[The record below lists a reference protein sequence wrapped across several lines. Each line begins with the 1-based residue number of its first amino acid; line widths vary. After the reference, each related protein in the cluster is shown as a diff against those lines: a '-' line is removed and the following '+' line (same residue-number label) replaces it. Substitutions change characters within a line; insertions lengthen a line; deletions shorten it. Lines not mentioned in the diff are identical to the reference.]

1 MFINKSSKKHPT
13 TALLSSVLL
22 SSGMIITIPAH
33 ADTNST
39 TTKIGDVLSFAIPAV
54 AYGSTYYMDDK
65 EGRQQFYYSFATNVA
80 VTHVL
85 KSTIDKERPNGHDE
99 DAFPSGHTSMA
110 FQGASFIH
118 KRYGLEYSIPAY
130 VGAGFVAYSRVEAD
144 EHDIADVIAGAALGV
159 ASSMYLTKSYN
170 DNQLHVT
177 THLSPDYYGISAHYQ
192 F

>member
-13 TALLSSVLL
+13 TILLSSVLL
-22 SSGMIITIPAH
+22 TSGVIVTLPAH
-33 ADTNST
+33 ADSST
-39 TTKIGDVLSFAIPAV
+39 TSKVGDVLSFAIPAA

-80 VTHVL
+80 ATYAL
-85 KSTIDKERPNGHDE
+85 KTVIDKERPDGSD
-99 DAFPSGHTSMA
+99 DDSFPSGHTSRA

-130 VGAGFVAYSRVEAD
+130 IGAGFVAYSRVEAD
-144 EHDIADVIAGAALGV
+144 EHDVADVVAGAALGV
-159 ASSMYLTKSYN
+159 ASSMYLTKSYY
-170 DNQLHVT
+170 DDQLHIAT
-177 THLSPDYYGISAHYQ
+177 NLAPDYYGVSVHYN

>member
-13 TALLSSVLL
+13 TILLSSVLL
-22 SSGMIITIPAH
+22 TSGVIVTLPAH
-33 ADTNST
+33 ADSST
-39 TTKIGDVLSFAIPAV
+39 TSKVGDVLSFAIPAA

-80 VTHVL
+80 ATYAL
-85 KSTIDKERPNGHDE
+85 KTVIYKERPDGSD
-99 DAFPSGHTSMA
+99 DDSFPSGHTSRA

-130 VGAGFVAYSRVEAD
+130 IGAGFVAYSRVEAD
-144 EHDIADVIAGAALGV
+144 EHDVADVVAGAALGV
-159 ASSMYLTKSYN
+159 ASSMYLTKSYY
-170 DNQLHVT
+170 DDQLHIAT
-177 THLSPDYYGISAHYQ
+177 NLAPDYYGVSVHYN

>member
-13 TALLSSVLL
+13 TILLSSVLL
-22 SSGMIITIPAH
+22 TSGVIVTLPAH
-33 ADTNST
+33 ADSST
-39 TTKIGDVLSFAIPAV
+39 TSKVGDVLSFAIPAA

-80 VTHVL
+80 TTYAL
-85 KSTIDKERPNGHDE
+85 KTVIDKERPDGSD
-99 DAFPSGHTSMA
+99 DDSFPSGHTSRA

-130 VGAGFVAYSRVEAD
+130 IGAGFVAYSRVEAD
-144 EHDIADVIAGAALGV
+144 EHDVADVVAGAALGV
-159 ASSMYLTKSYN
+159 ASSMYLTKSYY
-170 DNQLHVT
+170 DDQLHIAT
-177 THLSPDYYGISAHYQ
+177 NLAPDYYGVSVHYN

>member
-13 TALLSSVLL
+13 TILLSSVLL
-22 SSGMIITIPAH
+22 TSGVIVTLPAH
-33 ADTNST
+33 ADSST
-39 TTKIGDVLSFAIPAV
+39 TSKVGDVLSFAIPAA

-80 VTHVL
+80 ATYAL
-85 KSTIDKERPNGHDE
+85 KTVIDKERPDGSD
-99 DAFPSGHTSMA
+99 DDSFPSGHTSRA

-130 VGAGFVAYSRVEAD
+130 IGAGFVAYSRVEAD
-144 EHDIADVIAGAALGV
+144 EHDVADVVAGAALGV
-159 ASSMYLTKSYN
+159 ASSMYLTKSYY
-170 DNQLHVT
+170 DDQLHIAT
-177 THLSPDYYGISAHYQ
+177 NLAPDYYGLSVHYN